1 MGQIL
6 AGSGDVL
13 KDNKSANPAMPWR
26 MLPTMARA
34 IALVVYPN
42 FELLDL
48 SGPLSAFHAATL
60 YGSPYSLSIV
70 SAPGGN
76 ITASSGVSLHTLKA
90 SARRRSDTI
99 MVVGGLTAHRAA
111 AENATL
117 SRVIAQMAKHAR
129 RVTSVCTGAFLLAAS
144 GLLDDRRATTHWRYA
159 AALQARFPKVRVD
172 SDRIFVQDGAIW
184 TSAGVTAGIDL
195 ALALIEEDYGAALS
209 RTIARDL
216 VVPHRRLGGQS
227 QFSTLL
233 ELEPSSSRVRQA
245 LDFARE
251 HLHEPLPVDRL
262 AAAACVSSRQFGRIF
277 LTETGETP
285 ARAVERLRVEAARA
299 RIEDAHEPLEII
311 ARKVGFGDAERMRR
325 SFVRIVGHTPQTLR
339 RFARQRAGTP

>member
-1 MGQIL
+1 MM
-6 AGSGDVL
+6 SH
-13 KDNKSANPAMPWR
+13 
-26 MLPTMARA
+26 MARSVTM
-34 IALVVYPN
+34 VVFPN

-48 SGPLSAFHAATL
+48 SGPLCAFHGATL
-60 YGSPYSLSIV
+60 HGSPYSLSVV
-70 SAPGGN
+70 SAQGGSV
-76 ITASSGVSLHTLKA
+76 TASNGVSLQTLPA

-99 MVVGGLTAHRAA
+99 MVVGGLTAHRLAP
-111 AENATL
+111 ETATL
-117 SRVIAQMAKHAR
+117 SSVIAQMARRAR
-129 RVTSVCTGAFLLAAS
+129 RVTSVCTGAFLLAAG
-144 GLLDDRRATTHWRYA
+144 GLLDGRRATTHWRYA
-159 AALQARFPKVRVD
+159 TALQTRFPEIRVD
-172 SDRIFVQDGAIW
+172 ADRIFVHDGKVW

-195 ALALIEEDYGAALS
+195 ALALIEEDYGTALS

-216 VVPHRRLGGQS
+216 VVHHRRLGGQS

-285 ARAVERLRVEAARA
+285 ARAVERLRVEAARP
-299 RIEDAHEPLEII
+299 RIEDALEPLEVI
-311 ARKVGFGDAERMRR
+311 AQKVGFGDVERMRR

-339 RFARQRAGTP
+339 RFARQRPAREPNRLPVETPSN